1 MFANTNQTMET
12 IMKTGKSIAAFV
24 ILSCFNLAWSVGANA
39 QDAGLY
45 EAPPPDG
52 TSYVRFLNRSKLQ
65 SPVVRLSG
73 VAYAQTA
80 AVISDY
86 NYVKEGAFDVEFN
99 ADKISTAFQ
108 AGRFYTVV
116 IGDGAGKLKP
126 IDVVEDKGLVDPSSH
141 SGLYFYNYATLPVDL
156 QVNVNGKSGP
166 VFKAVTP
173 GSSEFKEVKPF
184 QVAFEVVAD
193 GKVVASI
200 SERTFV
206 RGNAISIIV
215 TDSDG
220 AVLAESIDNSVAQ

>member
-1 MFANTNQTMET
+1 MET
-12 IMKTGKSIAAFV
+12 NMKIGKIFVVFVFLSSIV
-24 ILSCFNLAWSVGANA
+24 TSWSVVANA

-65 SPVVRLSG
+65 SPVVKLSG

-86 NYVKEGAFDVEFN
+86 NYVKEGDFNIEFN
-99 ADKISTAFQ
+99 ADKMSTAFQ

-116 IGDGAGKLKP
+116 IGNGANNLKP
-126 IDVVEDKGLVDPSSH
+126 IDVIEDKGLSDPSSH
-141 SGLYFYNYATLPVDL
+141 SGLYFYNYTTQPVDL

-166 VFKAVTP
+166 VFKAVNP
-173 GSSEFKEVKPF
+173 GASQFKEVKPF
-184 QVAFEVVAD
+184 QVAFDVVAD

-200 SERTFV
+200 SEKTFV

-220 AVLAESIDNSVAQ
+220 AVMAESVDNSVAQ